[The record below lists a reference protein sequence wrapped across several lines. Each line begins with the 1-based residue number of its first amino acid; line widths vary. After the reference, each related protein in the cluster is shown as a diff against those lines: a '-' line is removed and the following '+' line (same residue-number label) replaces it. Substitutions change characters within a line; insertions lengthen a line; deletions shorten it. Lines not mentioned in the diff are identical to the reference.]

1 MISSI
6 FWRWYRQYSED
17 DIVNILKM
25 ISSIFW
31 RWYRQYSEVDIV
43 NILKMISS
51 IFWRWYRQY
60 SEDDIVNIL
69 KMISSI
75 FWRWYR
81 QHDWV
86 FNWQHICYILW
97 TCFSTDSR
105 HSCGYQLCSSSR
117 QLIPLSL
124 LCRLHRGALEKN
136 KMKLTRTFDFTFCH
150 IDDVLSLNNS
160 MFILIA
166 SIPLIEKHIRLG
178 LLYTQRNG
186 QWEPTKNETDDKEMI
201 SIYM

>member
-1 MISSI
+1 
-6 FWRWYRQYSED
+6 
-17 DIVNILKM
+17 
-25 ISSIFW
+25 
-31 RWYRQYSEVDIV
+31 
-43 NILKMISS
+43 MISS

-160 MFILIA
+160 MFIWIA

-178 LLYTQRNG
+178 LLYTQRNW

-201 SIYM
+201 SICM